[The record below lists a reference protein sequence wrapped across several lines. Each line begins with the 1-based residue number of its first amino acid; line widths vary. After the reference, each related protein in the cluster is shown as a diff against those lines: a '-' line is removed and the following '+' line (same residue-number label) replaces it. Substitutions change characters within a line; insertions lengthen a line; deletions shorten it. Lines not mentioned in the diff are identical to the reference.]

1 MAEILHKLNRVALA
15 EHLNRGG
22 QFLLLDPFILVPFV
36 VGLEALPGEH
46 SSEEVHGDV
55 ADALHVVSAG
65 LLNTQVSV
73 DGGIPGSS
81 GQVLSFS
88 VRNMLSISLNI
99 PLGQSKVNDKNFM
112 THFIEADTKVIRFYV
127 AMQKMSI
134 VDVFDSGDHLVYYHQ
149 HGLQGK
155 FSERIFEQIL

>member
-1 MAEILHKLNRVALA
+1 MTEILHKLNWVALA

-99 PLGQSKVNDKNFM
+99 PLGQSKVKKEDFVAG
-112 THFIEADTKVIRFYV
+112 FIVSHAEVIGFDI
-127 AMQKMSI
+127 S
-134 VDVFDSGDHLVYYHQ
+134 VDEVPVVNIFDSGDHLVDKHEDCLE
-149 HGLQGK
+149 GEL
-155 FSERIFEQIL
+155 SEGVLEK